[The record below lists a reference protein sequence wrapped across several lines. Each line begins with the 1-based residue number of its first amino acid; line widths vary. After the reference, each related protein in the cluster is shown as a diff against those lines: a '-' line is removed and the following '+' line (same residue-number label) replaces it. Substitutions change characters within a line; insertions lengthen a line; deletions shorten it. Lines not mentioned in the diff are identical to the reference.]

1 MGIINMHD
9 LPFVTCDLQ
18 VSKNNKNHHTIDLS
32 KENHLFLRR
41 GQEFT
46 ITLRF
51 HSPTRLHYKQL
62 EGITLTTKTGP
73 NPSKKN
79 GTKNS
84 FPISSLSDNKFWSAK
99 VVDAQQGL
107 WTLSITTPASAII
120 GNYTLSLKSKKPT
133 SLSQDLGRFMLL
145 FNPWCKDD
153 PVFLHNEGQRQEY
166 VLNEDGIIYMGTES
180 CIQQHPWH
188 FGQFEYEI
196 ADVCIKLLD
205 MNPKYQKVPKNEYLN
220 RNDPIY
226 VSRVLGDMISRKDEE
241 DRVAFMVENRRP
253 SYGLISSVP
262 ILQKWFQ
269 NEFKT
274 VYGHHW
280 VFAAVLCT
288 VLRCLGIPTRLVT
301 NYNSAYDTNRTLQK
315 EIYYDEKGAR
325 IHRARS
331 DSIWNFHV
339 WNECWMERRDLSPE
353 YNGWQVLDATAQL
366 KSSEALCVSGPAPM
380 RAIKEG
386 HVDLNY
392 NVDLIFSKLVTDNMV
407 WVRNPKC
414 FSKVLCWAR
423 HVGDSISTK
432 SVGSDMQ
439 EDLVHHY
446 KYPKGSAEE
455 TEVLRIVTQTMLKNH
470 QVKDSKETSLSP
482 ATVSI
487 SSQNLQM
494 YGEDIHFKVTVA
506 NVSWEE
512 RDFKMLVGAQ
522 PVHDHG
528 FTQAQFWKEEF
539 AFHFK
544 PYEGCNLSI
553 HLDHSSYEA
562 CLLDNNLLRITALV
576 KDPTCEND
584 NVALAEQDMTIC
596 KPCLSVQAPRVSL
609 QYQPMTAMI
618 HFTNPSEKTL
628 LECVLR
634 ASGKGLL
641 HSERQY
647 RCGNVAPR
655 GTLRYPITFTPTQ
668 VGPRRL
674 YVQLEC
680 SIFRNII
687 GFHQFEVLPA
697 NIQEWSNEHWQVF
710 QKASESTRAVGHM
723 DPVLSLDIQLEESV
737 FYGQDVTIKVQL
749 SNHSKTKKDIC
760 LILYAQYVHRN
771 GNFCPN
777 FWKQEHTI
785 SLQAHEEKT
794 VFTCI
799 IPSEYGEF
807 QWESNLIRLTGL
819 AKDVT
824 SMISASRHVT
834 LYKPNL
840 CIQMQTEALQYQQ
853 ITSIISITNPIQE
866 TLEDCVLT
874 VSGESLIYRERLYSC
889 KNIDPG
895 STEAFKIRFAPT
907 QTGPLK
913 FQVRFDCKQF
923 CDVRR
928 SQEVGVLPCTNPFLS
943 G

>member
-9 LPFVTCDLQ
+9 LQFVTCDLQ
-18 VSKNNKNHHTIDLS
+18 VSKNNKNHRTIDLS
-32 KENHLFLRR
+32 RENCLFLRR
-41 GQEFT
+41 GQEFI

-51 HSPTRLHYKQL
+51 HKPMLIHHKQL

-73 NPSKKN
+73 NPSSKN

-84 FPISSLSDNKFWSAK
+84 FPICSLSDEKSWSAK
-99 VVDAQQGL
+99 VVDFQQGL
-107 WTLSITTPASAII
+107 WTLSVTTPASAII
-120 GNYTLSLKSKKPT
+120 GNYTLSLKSKRPT
-133 SLSQDLGRFMLL
+133 SFSQDLGNFMIL

-166 VLNEDGIIYMGTES
+166 VLNEDGIIYLGTEN

-196 ADVCIKLLD
+196 ADICLKLLD
-205 MNPKYQKVPKNEYLN
+205 TNPKYQKFPKKEYLN

-226 VSRVLGDMISRKDEE
+226 VSKVLGDAISRKDEE

-253 SYGLISSVP
+253 SYGFISSVP

-269 NEFKT
+269 TGCKT

-288 VLRCLGIPTRLVT
+288 VLRCLGIPTRPVT
-301 NYNSAYDTNRTLQK
+301 NYNSAYDTKRTLQK
-315 EIYYDEKGAR
+315 DIYYDEKGAC
-325 IHRARS
+325 IHRARN

-339 WNECWMERRDLSPE
+339 WNECWMERRDLSSE
-353 YNGWQVLDATAQL
+353 YNGWQVFDATAQQL
-366 KSSEALCVSGPAPM
+366 KSNDELCVSGPAPV

-386 HVDLNY
+386 HVALNHD
-392 NVDLIFSKLVTDNMV
+392 VDLIFSKLVTDNMV

-455 TEVLRIVTQTMLKNH
+455 AEVLKCVTQTMLKNH
-470 QVKDSKETSLSP
+470 KAKDSKDTSLSP

-487 SSQNLQM
+487 SSKRLQM
-494 YGEDIHFKVTVA
+494 YGDDIRFKVTVA
-506 NVSWEE
+506 NVSLEK
-512 RDFKMLVGAQ
+512 RDFKLLVGAQ
-522 PVHDHG
+522 PIHDHG
-528 FTQAQFWKEEF
+528 FTLAQFWNEEF
-539 AFHFK
+539 SFHFK

-553 HLDHSSYEA
+553 QLCHSSYDT

-576 KDPTCEND
+576 KDPTYENG

-596 KPCLSVQAPRVSL
+596 KPCLSVQTPRVIL

-618 HFTNPSEKTL
+618 HFKNPLEKTL
-628 LECVLR
+628 LQCVLR

-641 HSERQY
+641 HNERHY
-647 RCGNVAPR
+647 RCGNVAP
-655 GTLRYPITFTPTQ
+655 GDTLLYPITFTPTQ

-687 GFHQFEVLPA
+687 GFHPFEVLPA
-697 NIQEWSNEHWQVF
+697 NVQEWSNEHWQEF
-710 QKASESTRAVGHM
+710 QKAPESARANGQV
-723 DPVLSLDIQLEESV
+723 DTPLSLDIQLKKSF
-737 FYGQDVTIKVQL
+737 FYGQDITIKVSL
-749 SNHSKTKKDIC
+749 SNQSRARKDLC
-760 LILYAQYVHRN
+760 LVLYAQYVHRN

-777 FWKQEHTI
+777 FWKQEYTV

-799 IPSEYGEF
+799 RPSEYGDF
-807 QWESNLIRLTGL
+807 KWESNLIRLTGL

-824 SMISASRHVT
+824 STISASRHVT
-834 LYKPNL
+834 LYKPTL
-840 CIQMQTEALQYQQ
+840 CIQMQTEALQYQL
-853 ITSIISITNPIQE
+853 ITSIIIITNPIEE

-889 KNIDPG
+889 KNIGPG
-895 STEAFKIRFAPT
+895 STEAYKIRFAPT
-907 QTGPLK
+907 QIGPLK

-923 CDVRR
+923 RDVRR
-928 SQEVGVLPCTNPFLS
+928 SQAVEVLPSANPF
-943 G
+943 

>member
-1 MGIINMHD
+1 MWTATGIQ
-9 LPFVTCDLQ
+9 L
-18 VSKNNKNHHTIDLS
+18 SKNNKNHHTIDLS

-188 FGQFEYEI
+188 FGQ
-196 ADVCIKLLD
+196 
-205 MNPKYQKVPKNEYLN
+205 NEYLN

-226 VSRVLGDMISRKDEE
+226 VSRVLGDMVRKKEL

-366 KSSEALCVSGPAPM
+366 KSSGGCDLHALCVSGPAPM

-470 QVKDSKETSLSP
+470 Q
-482 ATVSI
+482 
-487 SSQNLQM
+487 
-494 YGEDIHFKVTVA
+494 
-506 NVSWEE
+506 
-512 RDFKMLVGAQ
+512 
-522 PVHDHG
+522 
-528 FTQAQFWKEEF
+528 
-539 AFHFK
+539 
-544 PYEGCNLSI
+544 
-553 HLDHSSYEA
+553 
-562 CLLDNNLLRITALV
+562 
-576 KDPTCEND
+576 
-584 NVALAEQDMTIC
+584 
-596 KPCLSVQAPRVSL
+596 
-609 QYQPMTAMI
+609 
-618 HFTNPSEKTL
+618 
-628 LECVLR
+628 
-634 ASGKGLL
+634 
-641 HSERQY
+641 
-647 RCGNVAPR
+647 
-655 GTLRYPITFTPTQ
+655 
-668 VGPRRL
+668 
-674 YVQLEC
+674 
-680 SIFRNII
+680 
-687 GFHQFEVLPA
+687 
-697 NIQEWSNEHWQVF
+697 
-710 QKASESTRAVGHM
+710 ASESTRAVGHM

-785 SLQAHEEKT
+785 SLQAHEGKNILYRL
-794 VFTCI
+794 FI
-799 IPSEYGEF
+799 
-807 QWESNLIRLTGL
+807 SNLIRLTGL

-874 VSGESLIYRERLYSC
+874 VSGESLIYRERLYRWV
-889 KNIDPG
+889 ILLP
-895 STEAFKIRFAPT
+895 AFKIRFAPT